1 MFCYL
6 SDKQM
11 NMKFL
16 FISILIVTLVI
27 PAMDSQIFSLAF
39 AQSSDKYFKGAEAP
53 FIPPPES
60 ERIPKAP
67 PSDGISINTLPLG
80 GLEDTV
86 KENGGE
92 EKDRDR
98 LPPLTEREI
107 KELPFDNIND
117 SALTD
122 LKIISTNTSYTD
134 PIKSIAGEIIKNDII
149 ILDDDNINSFNSSK
163 IKNKFDD
170 TQLEQIFIA
179 QDMSQDLETNIKTS
193 KTEMIS
199 NITRDQKDDDNII
212 SSSVIPNPDILT
224 LINNTKVN
232 STVIKAAEEG
242 QQTPATD
249 ELTKEDR
256 NITKTGTQNNEDD
269 LEDEGKTITI
279 EEIPMKSEES
289 HNEWTTEGN
298 VTIKGLLKVNN
309 TSEDSK
315 VPTSSELP
323 DGPEQENNLP

>member
-1 MFCYL
+1 MFCYS

-11 NMKFL
+11 NLKFL

-27 PAMDSQIFSLAF
+27 PAMDSKIFLIAF
-39 AQSSDKYFKGAEAP
+39 AQSSDKSFKGAEAP
-53 FIPPPES
+53 FIPPRES
-60 ERIPKAP
+60 ERIPETP
-67 PSDGISINTLPLG
+67 PNDGISINTLPLG

-256 NITKTGTQNNEDD
+256 NITKIGTQNNEDD

>member
-1 MFCYL
+1 
-6 SDKQM
+6 M
-11 NMKFL
+11 NLKFL
-16 FISILIVTLVI
+16 FISILIVTSVI
-27 PAMDSQIFSLAF
+27 PIMDSQIFSIAF
-39 AQSSDKYFKGAEAP
+39 AQSFDKSFKGPEAS
-53 FIPPPES
+53 FIPPLES

-67 PSDGISINTLPLG
+67 PRDGISINTLPLG

-86 KENGGE
+86 KENGE

-117 SALTD
+117 SALRD

-134 PIKSIAGEIIKNDII
+134 PIKSIAGEIIKNDTL
-149 ILDDDNINSFNSSK
+149 ILDDDNVNSFDSSK

-199 NITRDQKDDDNII
+199 NITGDQKDDDDNII

-242 QQTPATD
+242 QQTAATD

-279 EEIPMKSEES
+279 EEIPMQSEES

-309 TSEDSK
+309 SSEDSK
-315 VPTSSELP
+315 EPTSSELP
-323 DGPEQENNLP
+323 DGHEQENNLP

>member
-1 MFCYL
+1 
-6 SDKQM
+6 M
-11 NMKFL
+11 NLKFL
-16 FISILIVTLVI
+16 LISILIVTLVI
-27 PAMDSQIFSLAF
+27 PAMDSKIFLIAF
-39 AQSSDKYFKGAEAP
+39 AQSSDNSFKGAEAP
-53 FIPPPES
+53 FIPPRES
-60 ERIPKAP
+60 ERIPETP
-67 PSDGISINTLPLG
+67 PNDGISINTLPLV
-80 GLEDTV
+80 GLEDAV

-92 EKDRDR
+92 EKDRYR

-134 PIKSIAGEIIKNDII
+134 PIKSIAGEIIKNDTL

-199 NITRDQKDDDNII
+199 NITRDQKDDDDNII
-212 SSSVIPNPDILT
+212 SLSVIPNPDIFT
-224 LINNTKVN
+224 LINNPKVN
-232 STVIKAAEEG
+232 FTVIKAAEER

-249 ELTKEDR
+249 QLTKEDR
-256 NITKTGTQNNEDD
+256 NITKTGTQNNKDD

-323 DGPEQENNLP
+323 DGHEQKNNLP